1 MLDFGYKSFTLRMKS
16 DTPSNCQHRGTTD
29 NKNPIKEKA
38 VRIGCSIG
46 QEATMVSAMR
56 EKAGDYVLRGLKE

>member
-1 MLDFGYKSFTLRMKS
+1 MKS

-56 EKAGDYVLRGLKE
+56 EKAGGYVLRGPKE